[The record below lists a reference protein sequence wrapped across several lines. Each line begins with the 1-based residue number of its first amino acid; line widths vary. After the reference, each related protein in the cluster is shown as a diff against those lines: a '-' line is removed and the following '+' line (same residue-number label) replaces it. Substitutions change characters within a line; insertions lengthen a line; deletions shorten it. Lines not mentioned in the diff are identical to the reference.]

1 MKLTELSV
9 EQFLA
14 ETACSSPAP
23 GGGSVSALA
32 GALAAALAGMVANL
46 TQGEKFADREKRMQ
60 TAAAEAQELCKELK
74 ESVQKDTESFDGYM
88 AALRLPKDTQE
99 QKESRRQA
107 MQEALKQAAQ
117 VPLETAERA
126 ARVFPLARLA
136 LEEGNPNAESDAL
149 VSSMLART
157 AVLGALFNVSINLGG
172 IKDESFCQKMRKRVQ
187 ELRRYAEEQEK
198 ELLSLSPLGKEF

>member
-1 MKLTELSV
+1 M
-9 EQFLA
+9 
-14 ETACSSPAP
+14 
-23 GGGSVSALA
+23 
-32 GALAAALAGMVANL
+32 
-46 TQGEKFADREKRMQ
+46 
-60 TAAAEAQELCKELK
+60 
-74 ESVQKDTESFDGYM
+74 QKDTESFDGYM

-149 VSSMLART
+149 VSAMLART

-172 IKDESFCQKMRKRVQ
+172 IKDEAFFQKMRKRVQ